1 MASTRP
7 CLQRQLGYSP
17 NQCEIKLSGGDGVG
31 GDPIIKS
38 PAHSANNTTG
48 PVVGVHVKLRG
59 MGTEG
64 YVTNIPLVIHVDGY
78 QCSSDHD

>member
-1 MASTRP
+1 M
-7 CLQRQLGYSP
+7 
-17 NQCEIKLSGGDGVG
+17 G

-48 PVVGVHVKLRG
+48 HVVGVHVKLRG

>member
-1 MASTRP
+1 M
-7 CLQRQLGYSP
+7 
-17 NQCEIKLSGGDGVG
+17 G

-48 PVVGVHVKLRG
+48 HVVGVHVKLRG

-64 YVTNIPLVIHVDGY
+64 YVTNIPLVIHVDGH